1 MSRIKY
7 SPLYLEAKIELI
19 KMIKK
24 GDFKNNKLPPE
35 DKLSE
40 MLGISRSTIREA
52 LITLDREGIITKKQG
67 IGNLIHKS
75 TLETK
80 MRIDLIRDFLK
91 LLEDG
96 GYKATVKR
104 IKSGWTDK
112 LTQFDTKIPSFFRD
126 RKYFLIE
133 FLYLADNQPA
143 ILAVNIIPE
152 SVLNTTPQSEEM
164 PFDSFKKYLNL
175 SEIDLA
181 FRGKEKFLFPK
192 ISDCSIIDDS
202 KLNIKVDDLFH
213 NLESFISFTQPNVL
227 FVIDAEDASKPDLIF
242 TFNMTPQLPKK
253 LDENV
258 LTVDVYLDKDRKTR
272 DVNFLKREADYNLIF
287 LKDIKEISHAE
298 LYTSSFSLVLH
309 IKSLNKPI

>member
-1 MSRIKY
+1 NLMSSSSLI
-7 SPLYLEAKIELI
+7 LYAKSDPITNEFVLE
-19 KMIKK
+19 
-24 GDFKNNKLPPE
+24 
-35 DKLSE
+35 
-40 MLGISRSTIREA
+40 
-52 LITLDREGIITKKQG
+52 
-67 IGNLIHKS
+67 KS
-75 TLETK
+75 DD
-80 MRIDLIRDFLK
+80 I
-91 LLEDG
+91 
-96 GYKATVKR
+96 
-104 IKSGWTDK
+104 
-112 LTQFDTKIPSFFRD
+112 
-126 RKYFLIE
+126 
-133 FLYLADNQPA
+133 
-143 ILAVNIIPE
+143 
-152 SVLNTTPQSEEM
+152 
-164 PFDSFKKYLNL
+164 FKKYLNL
-175 SEIDLA
+175 SEIELA

-192 ISDCSIIDDS
+192 ISDCSILEDS

-309 IKSLNKPI
+309 VKSLNKPI